1 MTRRL
6 CANPVCKEGGY
17 FTPST
22 PEAVLCDVCARKF
35 HDLELAEI
43 KQDNGPDA
51 PFHAPDDAM
60 TRIQLKIA
68 NARLLRELNEWKRFG
83 RASYSAL
90 CALATPRMFP
100 KDRET
105 LAKRHL
111 EIFEKDFPEVVEDI
125 NGPVYGQ
132 RQG

>member
-6 CANPVCKEGGY
+6 CSGPCASY
-17 FTPST
+17 FTPRSST
-22 PEAVLCDVCARKF
+22 ESWCDDCAAKLIDHEAGMIC
-35 HDLELAEI
+35 
-43 KQDNGPDA
+43 QDNKEPGDWLRPVDA
-51 PFHAPDDAM
+51 LSLAKV
-60 TRIQLKIA
+60 RVA
-68 NARLLRELNEWKRFG
+68 NAQLVHELNTWKRFG